1 MAITGKQRASRI
13 DRRYT
18 SIEDV
23 SIRWKR
29 WLGFGGLLVGLL
41 YGSWILFG
49 VGSQKQLSSGDLS
62 KAHFAWNETGCE
74 QCHASFSPIR
84 EVSFGR
90 SSDVIALNNQKC
102 SVCHRMPGHF
112 ESRTKPEILQGES
125 CVACHHEHL
134 GFHHNLL
141 DIADRSCVRCHA
153 DLTPYAKDSNR
164 VLAKVTSFSDH
175 PAFRKIEQAEDP
187 GTISFS
193 HVQHMQPGQPKTV
206 GDATAL
212 KWEGIQDWSNRYAL
226 KRPEGAQG
234 LIQLKCSD
242 CHEADYPGTSQ
253 RFYQAVQFQKHCE
266 VCHKTPVPHGLDM
279 VRSIE
284 AERARVAGALLGAAG
299 ALQGAAGALQG
310 AAGALQGAAGAAP
323 NELGGNAEQ
332 EVIKPDV
339 LREVLQKLQ
348 TNSTGESFS
357 QVMERDVEGARK
369 GLFVSLGCKKCHQ
382 LYQPTATSSPNDAWA
397 REIVEPSKIPTQWL
411 ADASFTHGAHIQMD
425 CKECHTLGGNAKE
438 VMIQGVKSCR
448 ECHISDPGQR
458 AKKGQANP
466 HVATADCIDCH
477 RYHHSSAVSD
487 QIGLQP

>member
-29 WLGFGGLLVGLL
+29 WLGVGGLLLGLL

-49 VGSQKQLSSGDLS
+49 TGSRKQFSTGDLS

-74 QCHASFSPIR
+74 QCHAAFSPIR

-90 SSDVIALNNQKC
+90 SSDVIALNNEKC
-102 SVCHRMPGHF
+102 SVCHRMSGHF
-112 ESRTKPEILQGES
+112 ESRTKPDVLQSES

-141 DIADRSCVRCHA
+141 DIADNSCVRCHA
-153 DLTPYAKDSNR
+153 DLTPYAKDSTR

-187 GTISFS
+187 GTITFS
-193 HVQHMQPGQPKTV
+193 HVQHMQPGQPRTV

-212 KWEGIQDWSNRYAL
+212 KWEGIQDWSNRFAL

-242 CHEADYPGTSQ
+242 CHEPDYPGTSQ
-253 RFYQAVQFQKHCE
+253 RLYQPVQFQRHCE

-284 AERARVAGALLGAAG
+284 AERERVAGALLKEFA
-299 ALQGAAGALQG
+299 
-310 AAGALQGAAGAAP
+310 
-323 NELGGNAEQ
+323 GNAEQ
-332 EVIKPDV
+332 EATRPDV

-348 TNSTGESFS
+348 TNSTGEAFS
-357 QVMERDVEGARK
+357 QVMERDVEGARR
-369 GLFVSLGCKKCHQ
+369 GLYVSLGCKKCHQ
-382 LYQPTATSSPNDAWA
+382 LYQPFSQPAIQPTIQHTLQPNSQPVAKPVVSDAHRDAWA
-397 REIVEPSKIPTQWL
+397 HEIVEPSKIPMQWL
-411 ADASFTHGAHIQMD
+411 ADASFTHGAHIQME
-425 CKECHTLGGNAKE
+425 CKDCHTLGASAKE

-448 ECHISDPGQR
+448 ECHISDPVER
-458 AKKGQANP
+458 AKRGQVNP

-477 RYHHSSAVSD
+477 RYHHSSGVVD
-487 QIGLQP
+487 QIGLRP